1 MTVQKDIIDKY
12 ILLLMEY
19 IHLIHGSEII
29 KGLENPQAVFQ
40 IGFNALVHI
49 YKITFLITKNVE
61 SAGCYTQKG
70 MYCYLEYIEQM
81 NRTNTLHN
89 LDNMDAILFV
99 YDKTLTD
106 VYVPTGLS
114 SDVSH
119 QQNMFINILSLN
131 HPHSDVVNYRIVL
144 ENLAYMSR
152 ILLWFDRADITN
164 LQRIDLAHE
173 TLYKWMTL
181 YLASGTVDATRTA
194 AAAEDDGF
202 KTKYTNPT
210 LALLKYVAF
219 FQENTEMS
227 YTEYVGLLETFYK
240 TQKKMA
246 KQRKLPAED
255 LIQDRCLTMSIAF
268 SGRPFR
274 DLIKSEFAKS
284 EAWKTDA
291 DFIKWLFV

>member
-1 MTVQKDIIDKY
+1 MTFQKDIIDKY

-29 KGLENPQAVFQ
+29 KGLENTQAVFQ

-49 YKITFLITKNVE
+49 YKISFLITKNVE

-106 VYVPTGLS
+106 VYVPNGLS

-131 HPHSDVVNYRIVL
+131 HPHSDTINYRIIL
-144 ENLAYMSR
+144 DNLAYMSR
-152 ILLWFDRADITN
+152 TMLWFDRTDITH

-181 YLASGTVDATRTA
+181 YLAGTIEAGNEPTA
-194 AAAEDDGF
+194 YDGF
-202 KTKYTNPT
+202 REKYANPT

-219 FQENTEMS
+219 FQENTEMT
-227 YTEYVGLLETFYK
+227 YTEYVALLETFYK
-240 TQKKMA
+240 TQKKMW
-246 KQRKLPAED
+246 KQRKLPTPEH
-255 LIQDRCLTMSIAF
+255 IQDRCLTMTIAF

-274 DLIKSEFAKS
+274 DLFKSEFAKS
-284 EAWKTDA
+284 EGWKTDA